1 MQKRVL
7 FIAFLLLAICNK
19 IVADDQLTASNV
31 SMYPGDSKEV
41 SVVLTNDET
50 YVGFQFDLY
59 LPDGLTVES
68 FSGNSN
74 RLPEGTTPQM
84 AQQSDGSYRFV
95 VAALGGNPIAGND
108 GPVLTLTVKAGDSI
122 AANAYTGYLRNIKIS
137 KADGSGVVIAEQPFT
152 VTIAERPK
160 VANVVFAQNGYI
172 ISLSTTTEGA
182 TIRYNLSNGGAGEQT
197 YSMPLTMTGDCTITA
212 YAMKDGFNASDT
224 TVYTFIAAD
233 VTVATPTFSQ
243 TGNVV
248 TISTAT
254 SGASI
259 YYTTDGTTPTT
270 ASNAYPAGG
279 ITVTS
284 NMTIKAIAV
293 RDNWFSSAVGEYH
306 VNSFKVAD
314 VQFAQS
320 GNMVT
325 LSTTTANAKIFYT
338 LSNNGGGEQEYTAP
352 LTMTGD
358 CTIEAWATRDG
369 YLPSDTTSFV
379 FHAGGVTCS
388 NPVLARTEGTNVVT
402 ATTTTE
408 GATIYYTAD
417 GSDPTEGSAVFP
429 TEGLTVSRNQTIKA
443 IALRDTYYPSQVT
456 TFEVDWFKV
465 ANVAFAQNGY
475 RVTLS
480 TTTEGATI
488 RYNLSNGGTG
498 EQTYNSPLTMTGDCT
513 ITAYAMKDGFNASD
527 TTTYTFV
534 AADVTVAT
542 PTFSQTGNVVTI
554 TTTTENATIYYTTDG
569 TTPTTASNAYPAGGI
584 TVTSNVTIK
593 AIAVRENWFNSAV
606 AEYHVNSFKVADVQ
620 FAQSGNMVTLS
631 TTTANAKIFYT
642 LSNDGNGEQE
652 YAAPL
657 TMTGDCTIE
666 AWATRDGYLN
676 SDTTSFVFHAGGVT
690 CSNPVFAR
698 NGNVINISTQTDG
711 ASIYYTID
719 GTDPTEQSILYTE
732 AITVDHNMTIKAIA
746 MRQNYYSSQIETFMV
761 DWFKCEMPTII
772 SWSGDT
778 LRAVSATEDAIV
790 NCILRLTSD
799 GPVAVWSGGPDP
811 QLTLPIQNDLYV
823 ELFATKEGWMTS
835 DTLKFYY
842 PYTAWHQLTDAIND
856 ANTVL
861 AAAANNDN
869 VTDADRNALSSLI
882 EAAQQ
887 SYAARTET
895 ESAVKARTDELVAQT
910 AIVRQLVEA
919 VNEPYAVLSENNTVL
934 TFYYDK
940 KKEERGGTIL
950 GTIRPGTL
958 MDRSWNDARETITTV
973 SFDASMAGYTVLNS
987 TAWWFTY
994 LSKLT
999 TINGLENLKTDNV
1012 TDMAAMFE
1020 GCSSLETIDL
1030 SSFNTANVTSLN
1042 ALFSGCTSLQ
1052 SVTLGN
1058 MNTQKVTDMRALFYN
1073 CPLLTTLDLSS
1084 FVTPSL
1090 TSIGGMFYGC
1100 TELRTIMVGN
1110 GWNITN
1116 IGGNQGDKDE
1126 VFAGCTSL
1134 VGGMFTAYDSNHIDA
1149 TYAHIDGG
1157 TANPG
1162 YFTPKNGYGQA
1173 AIPTFTHEGNLVF
1186 INSATEGA
1194 TIRYTID
1201 GEAPTDTTGIVYS
1214 DSIRVTR
1221 NCTIRAIAIREN
1233 FTPSE
1238 VAEYNVD
1245 WFKVANVE
1253 FVQNGH
1259 TITLTTQ
1266 TDNATI
1272 HYTLSNSGAGEQI
1285 YTTPFTLD
1293 SDCTIEAYAT
1303 CDGYL
1308 NSDTTSFVF
1317 HADGVTCSNPIFVR
1331 NENVITISTQT
1342 DGASIYYTTDGTDPT
1357 EQSTL
1362 YSEAI
1367 TVNRNMTIKA
1377 IAMRQNYYPS
1387 QIETFVVG
1395 WFKCEKPNFTWNG
1408 DLLTMSTT
1416 TQGATIEYE
1425 LESEKRAIGN
1435 DVEEWPIRTYSEPV
1449 EVTSDGLIIA
1459 WAKKQGW
1466 TSSDTLTLDY
1476 PYTAWQDLRD
1486 AESKAQSVIY
1496 EYAGNE
1502 KVPQNML
1509 DALKSLSDEADRM
1522 YVARTAERTDI
1533 EDMAARLRSM
1543 CEEIKQ
1549 MAAPGINIYVAASEA
1564 PYLYA
1569 YDANNVSLNG
1579 DYFPGNVMSKKVTVN
1594 GEEFW
1599 TTKINH
1605 TGPFNIN
1612 LVDSG
1617 YYRTREIYVI
1627 SDRYFIYKGKDEYT
1641 DVTMKYFNAPEI
1653 TISSIALPG
1662 NHNNWDRTKTFTEVE
1677 PGKKYTMDVDLT
1689 NVAIDDSLFTFKLYA
1704 NACAWLGIT
1713 SVTLEAPSYVRII
1726 GDPALSADARNFYL
1740 DLNEAPTRKF
1750 TFEATWSGGYQM
1762 EEGWTLKITEATPTE
1777 QVETPSFSWLN
1788 DELSISTKT
1797 EGANIYYQLS
1807 DTDVNGDEV
1816 VNDADYALYSTALTI
1831 QRDVIIRAYAEKRG
1845 MLTSDTLVLEYP
1857 YRAWMDLKDMFNIAR
1872 SMFSSA
1878 ENTNKVPEDLLSEML
1893 RQSYIAEDMFK
1904 ERMAAR
1910 GDIEDQASILHHLL
1924 NEVNSWLQVV
1934 ASFENGL
1941 LTVQKATTLAEALN
1955 KCDAN
1960 KVNESITT
1968 IVWASRQKLTDSDM
1982 QAISNPNVLIYVT
1995 DESMTSV
2002 TKNVVVGNDSI
2013 GFTAKNIVLTD
2024 VTNGNG
2030 DFKCTQAFT
2039 AERISYTRE
2048 FKQQTQVDVCR
2059 GWETIALPFTVQTVT
2074 HERNGVIAP
2083 FGNSASGKHFWLRQ
2097 LTQSGLQPAT
2107 TIEANMPYL
2116 ISMPNNTDLYAAD
2129 FNQGGRVM
2137 FTAENAAVPVTTQH
2151 VTALAD
2157 STILFV
2163 PTTMQVGRSSDV
2175 WALNVGQVRGANL
2188 EGSVF
2193 ERDFREVRPFE
2204 AYTVHRSNTPAPRF
2218 VPINDINGGNLTG
2231 ISDAMRLNDK
2241 EQMINEKWYDLNGRQ
2256 LQQKPTKGGVYILNG
2271 KKVVLR

>member
-1 MQKRVL
+1 MQKRVM

-408 GATIYYTAD
+408 GATIYYTVD
-417 GSDPTEGSAVFP
+417 GSDPSEGSAVFP

-443 IALRDTYYPSQVT
+443 IAMRQNYYPSQVT

-527 TTTYTFV
+527 TTAYTFI
-534 AADVTVAT
+534 ASDVTVAT
-542 PTFSQTGNVVTI
+542 PTFNLTGNVVTI

-593 AIAVRENWFNSAV
+593 AIAVRDNWFNSAV
-606 AEYHVNSFKVADVQ
+606 AEYHVNSFKVSNVQ

-642 LSNDGNGEQE
+642 LSKNGGGEQE
-652 YAAPL
+652 YTAPL

-666 AWATRDGYLN
+666 AWATRDGYLP

-790 NCILRLTSD
+790 NCILRQTSD
-799 GPVAVWSGGPDP
+799 GPVAQWSGGPDP
-811 QLTLPIQNDLYV
+811 QLTLPIESDLFV
-823 ELFATKEGWMTS
+823 ELFATKEGLLTS

-842 PYTAWHQLTDAIND
+842 PYTAWHQLADAIND

-940 KKEERGGTIL
+940 KKEERGGMDVVPFNDINQRGWHEQRENIT
-950 GTIRPGTL
+950 RVVFDDSFADCDTL
-958 MDRSWNDARETITTV
+958 T
-973 SFDASMAGYTVLNS
+973 S
-987 TAWWFTY
+987 TASWFAECGN
-994 LSKLT
+994 LT
-999 TINGLENLKTDNV
+999 TIENLNLLKTANVENMSSMFWNCSSLTSLDLSNFNTANV
-1012 TDMAAMFE
+1012 TNMHDMFW
-1020 GCSSLETIDL
+1020 GCSSLTSLDL
-1030 SSFNTANVTSLN
+1030 SNFNTSNVTIMDGLFEYCSGLSSVSVSNFNTTNVTNMMFMFDGCSSLTSLDVSNFNTANVTEMTSMFADCHSLTILDLSNFNTANVTSMWSMFWGNSSLETIFVGDGWSMEKVEN
-1042 ALFSGCTSLQ
+1042 STTMFNGCT
-1052 SVTLGN
+1052 
-1058 MNTQKVTDMRALFYN
+1058 ALRGGAG
-1073 CPLLTTLDLSS
+1073 TTYS
-1084 FVTPSL
+1084 
-1090 TSIGGMFYGC
+1090 
-1100 TELRTIMVGN
+1100 E
-1110 GWNITN
+1110 
-1116 IGGNQGDKDE
+1116 E
-1126 VFAGCTSL
+1126 
-1134 VGGMFTAYDSNHIDA
+1134 HIDG

-1157 TANPG
+1157 VSNPG
-1162 YFTPKNGYGQA
+1162 YFTDKNAPVIDDNIIQFADAAVKAICVEKWDADGDGELSKAEAAAVTSLNKAFNQNVDIISFEEFRYFTGVTMLVEWEFYNCSNLKKIVLPPHLQSIEDHAFYYCGIDSIVLPASVTNITDAGMYGCFKNIDVDA
-1173 AIPTFTHEGNLVF
+1173 DNPMFC
-1186 INSATEGA
+1186 S
-1194 TIRYTID
+1194 ID
-1201 GEAPTDTTGIVYS
+1201 GVLFSKDATVIRNYPVRRYDESYTVPSTVTAIGGCAFYGSRLREIV
-1214 DSIRVTR
+1214 V
-1221 NCTIRAIAIREN
+1221 
-1233 FTPSE
+1233 P
-1238 VAEYNVD
+1238 
-1245 WFKVANVE
+1245 
-1253 FVQNGH
+1253 
-1259 TITLTTQ
+1259 
-1266 TDNATI
+1266 
-1272 HYTLSNSGAGEQI
+1272 
-1285 YTTPFTLD
+1285 
-1293 SDCTIEAYAT
+1293 
-1303 CDGYL
+1303 
-1308 NSDTTSFVF
+1308 
-1317 HADGVTCSNPIFVR
+1317 DGVTRFEAGAFRYCRELENIVIPATVDSIFNENFQYCDALTSVMIPANVKYMADDVLSVCSNLKEILVDVDNQNYRSLDGVLYDKDVTRLRIYPANYQTESYVVPDDVTSMYLFAFNRAKNIQAITLPQSLTNISRFDDSKNLTSVTVHWQEPLTLGA
-1331 NENVITISTQT
+1331 NTDYFHENTLTN
-1342 DGASIYYTTDGTDPT
+1342 G
-1357 EQSTL
+1357 TL
-1362 YSEAI
+1362 YVPYGTKSLYEQTEGWNKFQNIVEMEAPAVNATFDNHGVLTVGGTATMTEALETVGGVSVVAETI
-1367 TVNRNMTIKA
+1367 TAIVWNSTATLTNSDLQGLDNPNMLVYVQSASQAPANRDN
-1377 IAMRQNYYPS
+1377 
-1387 QIETFVVG
+1387 VV
-1395 WFKCEKPNFTWNG
+1395 
-1408 DLLTMSTT
+1408 
-1416 TQGATIEYE
+1416 
-1425 LESEKRAIGN
+1425 IGN
-1435 DVEEWPIRTYSEPV
+1435 DS
-1449 EVTSDGLIIA
+1449 
-1459 WAKKQGW
+1459 
-1466 TSSDTLTLDY
+1466 
-1476 PYTAWQDLRD
+1476 
-1486 AESKAQSVIY
+1486 
-1496 EYAGNE
+1496 
-1502 KVPQNML
+1502 
-1509 DALKSLSDEADRM
+1509 
-1522 YVARTAERTDI
+1522 
-1533 EDMAARLRSM
+1533 
-1543 CEEIKQ
+1543 
-1549 MAAPGINIYVAASEA
+1549 
-1564 PYLYA
+1564 
-1569 YDANNVSLNG
+1569 
-1579 DYFPGNVMSKKVTVN
+1579 
-1594 GEEFW
+1594 
-1599 TTKINH
+1599 
-1605 TGPFNIN
+1605 TG
-1612 LVDSG
+1612 
-1617 YYRTREIYVI
+1617 Y
-1627 SDRYFIYKGKDEYT
+1627 
-1641 DVTMKYFNAPEI
+1641 
-1653 TISSIALPG
+1653 
-1662 NHNNWDRTKTFTEVE
+1662 
-1677 PGKKYTMDVDLT
+1677 
-1689 NVAIDDSLFTFKLYA
+1689 
-1704 NACAWLGIT
+1704 
-1713 SVTLEAPSYVRII
+1713 
-1726 GDPALSADARNFYL
+1726 
-1740 DLNEAPTRKF
+1740 
-1750 TFEATWSGGYQM
+1750 
-1762 EEGWTLKITEATPTE
+1762 
-1777 QVETPSFSWLN
+1777 
-1788 DELSISTKT
+1788 
-1797 EGANIYYQLS
+1797 
-1807 DTDVNGDEV
+1807 
-1816 VNDADYALYSTALTI
+1816 
-1831 QRDVIIRAYAEKRG
+1831 
-1845 MLTSDTLVLEYP
+1845 
-1857 YRAWMDLKDMFNIAR
+1857 
-1872 SMFSSA
+1872 
-1878 ENTNKVPEDLLSEML
+1878 
-1893 RQSYIAEDMFK
+1893 
-1904 ERMAAR
+1904 
-1910 GDIEDQASILHHLL
+1910 
-1924 NEVNSWLQVV
+1924 
-1934 ASFENGL
+1934 
-1941 LTVQKATTLAEALN
+1941 
-1955 KCDAN
+1955 
-1960 KVNESITT
+1960 
-1968 IVWASRQKLTDSDM
+1968 
-1982 QAISNPNVLIYVT
+1982 
-1995 DESMTSV
+1995 
-2002 TKNVVVGNDSI
+2002 
-2013 GFTAKNIVLTD
+2013 TAKNIKLKD
-2024 VTNGNG
+2024 VAEGNG
-2030 DFKCTQAFT
+2030 DFYCPIAFT
-2039 AERISYTRE
+2039 AEMISYTHEYR
-2048 FKQQTQVDVCR
+2048 QQTEVGVSR
-2059 GWETIALPFTVQTVT
+2059 GWETIAMPFTVQTIM
-2074 HERNGVIAP
+2074 HETKGLITP
-2083 FGNSASGKHFWLRQ
+2083 FGTDSINKHFWLRQ
-2097 LTQSGLQPAT
+2097 LTQQGLAQARR
-2107 TIEANMPYL
+2107 IEANTPYL
-2116 ISMPNNTDLYAAD
+2116 ISMPNSDAYSAE
-2129 FNQGGRVM
+2129 FNLNGRVT
-2137 FTAENAAVPVTTQH
+2137 FSSQNAEVPVTQLNGME
-2151 VTALAD
+2151 VQTATGDMVLLQPNFKGQSA
-2157 STILFV
+2157 TAMIY
-2163 PTTMQVGRSSDV
+2163 
-2175 WALNVGQVRGANL
+2175 ALNVGEQRDGHP

-2193 ERDFREVRPFE
+2193 VANDRSVRPFE
-2204 AYTVHRSNTPAPRF
+2204 AFTVHHGNGPAPQF
-2218 VPINDINGGNLTG
+2218 ISVSAMNGDVTG
-2231 ISDAMRLNDK
+2231 IEDVRGLMSDGRGDN
-2241 EQMINEKWYDLNGRQ
+2241 WYDLNGRR
-2256 LQQKPTKGGVYILNG
+2256 LQQKPTKKGIYIQNG
-2271 KKVVLR
+2271 KKTIIK